1 MKKMKLNFLY
11 FFLCTILTLLLISC
25 SNERLQKI
33 GVTKKNNNQF
43 SVSRKAP
50 LEMPPDMYLRPPKLK
65 NETKKNNLSLEDE
78 ELSIDDILN
87 NKVSKKDTVDND
99 STKTKSKEKRI
110 LKKILNKK
118 ATVLKELV
126 SLNYVN

>member
-1 MKKMKLNFLY
+1 MKFNFLY

-33 GVTKKNNNQF
+33 GVTKKKSNQF

-50 LEMPPDMYLRPPKLK
+50 LEMPPDMFLRPPKLK
-65 NETKKNNLSLEDE
+65 NETKKNKLSLEDE
-78 ELSIDDILN
+78 ELSVDDILN
-87 NKVSKKDTVDND
+87 NKVNKKDVVDND
-99 STKTKSKEKRI
+99 STKTEAKEKRI

-118 ATVLKELV
+118 ATVLK
-126 SLNYVN
+126 

>member
-1 MKKMKLNFLY
+1 MFFIKKMKLNFLY

-33 GVTKKNNNQF
+33 GVTKKKNNQF

-50 LEMPPDMYLRPPKLK
+50 LEMPPDMFLRPPKLK

-118 ATVLKELV
+118 ATVLK
-126 SLNYVN
+126 

>member
-1 MKKMKLNFLY
+1 MKLNYLH

-25 SNERLQKI
+25 SNEGLQKI
-33 GVTKKNNNQF
+33 GVMKKKNNQF

-50 LEMPPDMYLRPPKLK
+50 LEMPPDMLLRPPKLK
-65 NETKKNNLSLEDE
+65 NETKKNNLSLEDK
-78 ELSIDDILN
+78 ELSVDDILN
-87 NKVSKKDTVDND
+87 NKVNKKDTVDNN

-118 ATVLKELV
+118 ATVLK
-126 SLNYVN
+126 

>member
-1 MKKMKLNFLY
+1 MKLNFLY

-33 GVTKKNNNQF
+33 GFTKKKNNQF

-50 LEMPPDMYLRPPKLK
+50 LEMPPYMFLRPPKLK

-78 ELSIDDILN
+78 ELSVDDILN
-87 NKVSKKDTVDND
+87 NKVNKKDTVDNN
-99 STKTKSKEKRI
+99 STRTKSKEKRI

-118 ATVLKELV
+118 ATVLK
-126 SLNYVN
+126 

>member
-1 MKKMKLNFLY
+1 MKFNYLY
-11 FFLCTILTLLLISC
+11 FLLCAILTLLFISC
-25 SNERLQKI
+25 SNESLQKI
-33 GVTKKNNNQF
+33 GIAKKKNNQF

-50 LEMPPDMYLRPPKLK
+50 LEMPPDMFLRPPKLK

-78 ELSIDDILN
+78 ELSIDDIIN

-118 ATVLKELV
+118 ATVLK
-126 SLNYVN
+126 

>member
-1 MKKMKLNFLY
+1 MKINYLHLFLS
-11 FFLCTILTLLLISC
+11 TILTMLLISC

-33 GVTKKNNNQF
+33 GVTKKKNNQF

-50 LEMPPDMYLRPPKLK
+50 LEMPPDMFLRPPKLK

-87 NKVSKKDTVDND
+87 DKVSKKDTVDND

-118 ATVLKELV
+118 ATVLK
-126 SLNYVN
+126 